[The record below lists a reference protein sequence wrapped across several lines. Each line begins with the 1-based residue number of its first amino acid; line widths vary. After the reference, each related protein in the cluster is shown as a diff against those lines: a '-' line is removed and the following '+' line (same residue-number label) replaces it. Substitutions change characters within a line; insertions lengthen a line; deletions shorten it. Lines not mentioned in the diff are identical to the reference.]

1 MCRIAGSVHIDSW
14 WIESALAHQRDG
26 GPDSQNWV
34 SHNWTVNI
42 GHCLLSIIGNQ
53 PQPLEN
59 DRYIMTYNS
68 EWYNFKDF
76 YPNHSSDSL
85 AALDHFT
92 KKGIDAIHDFNF
104 MGAIGLYDKLEYK
117 LHLIVDRFAQK
128 NLYYYHSK
136 EKFAFASSP
145 APLLELNDNWE
156 IDKDILQ
163 SYWLL
168 GSTMGC
174 IWQGITK
181 INASERLVYDIRENT
196 TETIRW
202 YEPKFQEKAT
212 VGDLQE
218 MVLTAINRVKVSDV
232 PIHIFLSGGI
242 DSTLVA
248 SQFEGGKA
256 IHLKGDELPWAKQAA
271 ERFNIDL
278 RVIDPEE
285 TETEESL
292 TDYVFKCGEPAMSA
306 IIPWIVARETAKHG
320 KVAISANGA
329 DELFFGYDRT
339 HDELTESQLNHT
351 YRNIDASGDRYP
363 FYGKFNS
370 KNNGRMWE
378 LGGYVGFDLNKTLD
392 FASMCHGLEVRNPFL
407 DHELVEMA
415 LSIPEKIHRQNGNK
429 TILKNM
435 LRKMGFKED
444 FLNRP
449 KQGFSLFKQPKS
461 LDKCVNLA
469 WQWVQKEGFLDLK
482 GKILNGRDE
491 RYLQMSA
498 LGFYYWY
505 KVWKHKLN

>member
-14 WIESALAHQRDG
+14 WIESALTHQRMG

-34 SHNWTVNI
+34 SHNLNVNI

-68 EWYNFKDF
+68 EWYNFKYF

-136 EKFAFASSP
+136 GKFAFASSP
-145 APLLELNDNWE
+145 APLLELNDKWE
-156 IDKDILQ
+156 INNDMLQ

-181 INASERLVYDIRENT
+181 LNASERLVYDIRKNT

-202 YEPKFQEKAT
+202 YEPKFQENTT
-212 VGDLQE
+212 VEDLE
-218 MVLTAINRVKVSDV
+218 GKVLEAIRKVKVSDV

-256 IHLKGDELPWAKQAA
+256 IHLNSPERHYAQQAA
-271 ERFNIDL
+271 DRFNIEL
-278 RVIDPEE
+278 KVIEPESIDAE
-285 TETEESL
+285 VYL
-292 TDYVFKCGEPAMSA
+292 TDFARQCGEPCMSA
-306 IIPWIVARETAKHG
+306 LIPYATAKEVAKYG
-320 KVAISANGA
+320 KVAIIGNAF
-329 DELFFGYDRT
+329 DELFFGYLRT
-339 HDELTESQLNHT
+339 HQEYTDQSHIYRYEFMLENFMLMPFETHGKWYCGGRWEELMSFVQ
-351 YRNIDASGDRYP
+351 
-363 FYGKFNS
+363 
-370 KNNGRMWE
+370 
-378 LGGYVGFDLNKTLD
+378 FDLNKNLD
-392 FASMCHGLEVRNPFL
+392 FASMCHGLEVRTPAL

-415 LSIPEKIHRQNGNK
+415 LSINEGEHRKYGNK
-429 TILKNM
+429 TILKNI
-435 LRKMGFKED
+435 LKKFGFRD
-444 FLNRP
+444 QFLNRP
-449 KQGFSLFKQPKS
+449 KLGFSIHKQPVNMKELLKKS
-461 LDKCVNLA
+461 LNWCLNEGYLILGDK
-469 WQWVQKEGFLDLK
+469 KRS
-482 GKILNGRDE
+482 GRDTHYIE
-491 RYLQMSA
+491 MSA
-498 LGFYYWY
+498 LSFYYWY
-505 KVWKHKLN
+505 QEWKHKIR